1 MLKRFVIALALVL
14 LTGLRA
20 NGADTALQQIAD
32 ALDVSTTK
40 TFQFTANGTMWHVGQ
55 STSPMAAWPR
65 YYVKSLTR
73 MYDFT
78 AGAMRDQM
86 VRTQGEAPPS
96 GGGGQPLEGDQQII
110 ALVSGDLAWNEAG
123 KNTPARPHEAS
134 GRGHELAISPHGV
147 VRAALASNATV
158 TKKTID
164 GREMTVLSFTD
175 QGKRK
180 IVAYANDQYAIE
192 RVESSY
198 GHPVVG
204 DMKVVTNYGPY
215 RDFGGIKFPT
225 RIVQYQ
231 DGLPSLDVIV
241 TAVQANPTFNVEV
254 PANVRSTPTTV
265 KSEKTA
271 DGVWFIEGDSH
282 NSVLIEM
289 KDYLIVVE
297 APLGDDRS
305 TAVIAEVKKL
315 VPSKPIKY
323 LVNTHH
329 HFDHSGGIRAYA
341 AEGVTIVTHEA
352 NRSYFERAA
361 ANSWSLSPD
370 RLAKAKKKPVFQTM
384 GDNMVLTDG
393 ARSVELYQIVGN
405 AHHDGFVMAYLRKE
419 KLLIEADAFSP
430 RGVPKTPDPFTVN
443 LEANVRRLNI
453 EVERV
458 LPIHGSV
465 VPYVEVMKAIGKD
478 PAAAKKPPPEK
489 APAEKAP
496 AEKAPAK

>member
-1 MLKRFVIALALVL
+1 MLKRCVIALALVL

-20 NGADTALQQIAD
+20 NGADTTLQQIAD

-40 TFQFTANGTMWHVGQ
+40 TFQFTANGKMWHVGQ

-78 AGAMRDQM
+78 AGTMREQM

-123 KNTPARPHEAS
+123 KDTPARPHEANA
-134 GRGHELAISPHGV
+134 RAHELAISPHGLL
-147 VRAALASNATV
+147 RAAFASNAAV
-158 TKKTID
+158 TKKMMD
-164 GREMTVLSFTD
+164 GREMTVISFTD

-180 IVAYANDQYAIE
+180 IVAYANDQNAIE

-215 RDFGGIKFPT
+215 RDFAGVKFPT
-225 RIVQYQ
+225 KIVQYQ
-231 DGLPSLDVIV
+231 DGLPALDITV
-241 TAVQANPTFNVEV
+241 TAVRANPTFNVEV
-254 PANVRSTPTTV
+254 PGNVRSTPTTV
-265 KSEKTA
+265 KSEKAA
-271 DGVWFIEGDSH
+271 DGVWFIGGDSH
-282 NSVLIEM
+282 NSVLVEM

-297 APLGDDRS
+297 GPQGDHRS
-305 TAVIAEVKKL
+305 MAVIAEVKKL

-341 AEGVTIVTHEA
+341 AEGVTIVTHEL
-352 NRSYFERAA
+352 NRPYYERAA
-361 ANSWSLSPD
+361 TNSWALAPD
-370 RLAKAKKKPVFQTM
+370 RLAKSKKKPVFQTM

-430 RGVPKTPDPFTVN
+430 GGVPKTPDPFTVN

-453 EVERV
+453 EVERI
-458 LPIHGSV
+458 LPLHGSV

-478 PAAAKKPPPEK
+478 PAAAKKPPAEKPPAEKAPPEK
-489 APAEKAP
+489 APAK
-496 AEKAPAK
+496 